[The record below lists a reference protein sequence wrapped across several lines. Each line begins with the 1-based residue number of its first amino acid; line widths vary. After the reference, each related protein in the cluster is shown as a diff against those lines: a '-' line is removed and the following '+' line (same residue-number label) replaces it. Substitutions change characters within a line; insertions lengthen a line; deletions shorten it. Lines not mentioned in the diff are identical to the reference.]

1 MNNKLVIDS
10 CVFAKI
16 FLEEEE
22 SHIAKSLYINA
33 CKENKIIMASTI
45 FEYEILAIIRRYN
58 LPFDVL
64 YPIIAEQLKTSIN
77 VIHLDQE
84 ITRKAYQISKTG
96 NEKSGFPS
104 FYDST
109 YHALAILNEC
119 DFITSDK
126 KHYEKTKHLGNI
138 KLLKNETAKQQFRK

>member
-16 FLEEEE
+16 FLEEEQ
-22 SHIAKSLYINA
+22 SHIAKSLYLNA
-33 CKENKIIMASTI
+33 CKENKIIMVSSI
-45 FEYEILAIIRRYN
+45 FEYEILTIIRKYD

-64 YPIIAEQLKTSIN
+64 YPVIAGQIKASIN
-77 VIHLDQE
+77 VIHLEEE
-84 ITRKAYQISKTG
+84 ITKKAYEISKTG

-109 YHALAILNEC
+109 YHALAILNDC

-126 KHYEKTKHLGNI
+126 KHYEKVKQLGNI
-138 KLLKNETAKQQFRK
+138 KLLSNLDE